1 MLYFLEGHGQSEGPR
16 MHITDIRHYVRDVFQ
31 HIDSVKEKF
40 PGLPVFIIGHSMVSN
55 EKKWQ
60 QPFFYG
66 FMKIVVYGASLQFL
80 EKHQHSVGDVV
91 TIMPGP
97 IPGIHF
103 RLVLLGNVWV
113 KHMQTMALL
122 V

>member
-55 EKKWQ
+55 ENKMTTTLFLWLYENCGIWC
-60 QPFFYG
+60 QP
-66 FMKIVVYGASLQFL
+66 
-80 EKHQHSVGDVV
+80 
-91 TIMPGP
+91 P
-97 IPGIHF
+97 IF
-103 RLVLLGNVWV
+103 RETSAFSG
-113 KHMQTMALL
+113 
-122 V
+122 